1 MEKGSSWFMLQI
13 LIGNIEFLR
22 VWLCMKKE
30 KKKKKEQTKK
40 LYTKNHL

>member
-30 KKKKKEQTKK
+30 KKRKKRANQEVV
-40 LYTKNHL
+40 H